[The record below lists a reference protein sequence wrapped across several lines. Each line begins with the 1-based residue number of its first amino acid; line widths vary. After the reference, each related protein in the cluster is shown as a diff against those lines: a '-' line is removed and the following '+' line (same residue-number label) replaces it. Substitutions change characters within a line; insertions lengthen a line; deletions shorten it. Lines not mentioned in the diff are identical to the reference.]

1 MAGISEQNT
10 GVAQD
15 RGNAYVSAQTAS
27 FNVDTTTAPLA
38 AVGPIVYTINA
49 AGATTCTVPSN
60 ATVAY
65 PIGYGFWLACI
76 GAGTCTITAGAGAT
90 LVTTYAAATATL
102 TSRYV
107 VKTAVNTWTV
117 VGGAIS

>member
-1 MAGISEQNT
+1 MAGISEQTT

-27 FNVDTTTAPLA
+27 FVLDTTTAPLA
-38 AVGPIVYTINA
+38 AVGGVLYTINN
-49 AGATTCTVPSN
+49 AGATTFTVPAN

-65 PIGYGFWLACI
+65 PIGYIVRLGNI

-90 LVTTYAAATATL
+90 VTVTAAAAVATV
-102 TSRYV
+102 TSRTI
-107 VKTAVNTWTV
+107 VKTAINTWLV
-117 VGGAIS
+117 LQ